1 MVKQMDM
8 VFIHGSMEIDIKD
21 NLLIVLNME
30 KVFKNLQMVIVI
42 KVFMKMENLLVMD
55 SIIGQQEVFLRE
67 ILKRD

>member
-30 KVFKNLQMVIVI
+30 KVFKNLQTVIVI